1 MTTEGDKPKR
11 TGKFQQLAAQAPDV
25 VVEKGEGVRLP
36 PPPTLKS
43 IKDIKREMARVYRG
57 IYRGELT
64 IQQAG
69 SLIFMLDKIVKAIK
83 DQVAVD
89 TVQKEY
95 QGAWTGFAIVAPSDA
110 DAKAIEQQ
118 KAVEILPPVTE
129 GEEND

>member
-1 MTTEGDKPKR
+1 MKEGKIHGRQVKGFDNPDLVTGGLERPR
-11 TGKFQQLAAQAPDV
+11 TLKTIKD
-25 VVEKGEGVRLP
+25 VRL
-36 PPPTLKS
+36 
-43 IKDIKREMARVYRG
+43 EMARVYRAIFDG
-57 IYRGELT
+57 KIT

-69 SLIFMLDKIVKAIK
+69 SLIFMLDKMIKGIK

-110 DAKAIEQQ
+110 DAMAIEQQ

-129 GEEND
+129 GEEDND